1 MCIKSVMPS
10 NHLIPCRPL
19 LLLPSIFPSIGIFP
33 MSQFFASGGQ
43 SIGASA
49 LASVLPVTD
58 FQSSELISFK
68 TDWFDL
74 LAVQGTLSLLQHHG
88 SKASILQSFVWG
100 CIYFE
105 TVLTPWVLFLS
116 FIMQAQTAANLV
128 LVIPHNCGQTLLRA
142 PPHEPTSHEVSPLVG
157 GKDTSS
163 QLCQPADCFLT
174 SLWAA
179 GALLD
184 FRNPPHWRHEHVGVQ
199 ISVGSL
205 L

>member
-1 MCIKSVMPS
+1 MDCSTPGFPVHHQLPELMCIKSVMPS
-10 NHLIPCRPL
+10 NHLILCRPL

-33 MSQFFASGGQ
+33 LSQFFASGGQ
-43 SIGASA
+43 STGASA
-49 LASVLPVTD
+49 LPSVLPVTE

-105 TVLTPWVLFLS
+105 TVLTSWVLFLS

-142 PPHEPTSHEVSPLVG
+142 PPGDPRVMRFPLWLVG
-157 GKDTSS
+157 RTPPPSS
-163 QLCQPADCFLT
+163 V
-174 SLWAA
+174 SLRTVSSHHF
-179 GALLD
+179 GRLVL
-184 FRNPPHWRHEHVGVQ
+184 
-199 ISVGSL
+199 S
-205 L
+205 